1 MSPKSS
7 SAPSPRTGGCPRSR
21 RRSWPRRA
29 TPSREQARRRSREMR
44 GTVKPLWLTE
54 IVAVWRYVQR
64 NYFLTKR
71 YFMWELVWLT
81 FTTVNAMSITFIG
94 AGVEL
99 VGGGEGT
106 DTERLMTFLLVG
118 ALIWS
123 YLSMIFDVLSET
135 VQWERWEGTI
145 EYTFMS
151 PTSRVTHLL
160 AMVLGVAM
168 LAFDLDLSEA
178 NYWAALVV
186 IAVCSISLVGFGV
199 VAAVMPLLSPE
210 KGQQVTY
217 IVSALLLLVSGVYY
231 PVKVL
236 PDWMQTIAQY
246 SPVTYA
252 LEGSR
257 AALQDGVGLSELWG
271 SIWPLLVM
279 GAVFVPMGLFVFHL
293 GESYAKRTGKL
304 KRSG

>member
-1 MSPKSS
+1 
-7 SAPSPRTGGCPRSR
+7 
-21 RRSWPRRA
+21 
-29 TPSREQARRRSREMR
+29 MR
-44 GTVKPLWLTE
+44 GPLKPLWLTE
-54 IVAVWRYVQR
+54 MVAVWGYVQR

-71 YFMWELVWLT
+71 YFMWEIVWLT

-94 AGVEL
+94 AGVDK

-106 DTERLMTFLLVG
+106 DISFYMTFLLIG

-123 YLSMIFDVLSET
+123 YLSMIFDILSET

-160 AMVLGVAM
+160 GMGVYAIVYGILRTAIVFGVAM
-168 LAFDLDLSEA
+168 LAFDLDLSNA
-178 NYWAALVV
+178 NYGAALVV
-186 IAVCSISLVGFGV
+186 LAVCSISLVGFGV

-217 IVSALLLLVSGVYY
+217 IVSAILLLVSGVYY
-231 PVKVL
+231 PVSVL
-236 PDWMQTIAQY
+236 PGWMQVMAQF

-252 LEGSR
+252 LRGFR
-257 AALQDGVGLSELWG
+257 AALLHGVPLPQLWHN
-271 SIWPLLVM
+271 IWPLLVM
-279 GAVFVPMGLFVFHL
+279 GAVFVPLGIFIFHL
-293 GESYAKRTGKL
+293 GENYAKRTGKL

>member
-1 MSPKSS
+1 MQNMPK
-7 SAPSPRTGGCPRSR
+7 PR
-21 RRSWPRRA
+21 
-29 TPSREQARRRSREMR
+29 
-44 GTVKPLWLTE
+44 WLIE
-54 IVAVWRYVQR
+54 VIAVWGYVQR

-94 AGVEL
+94 AGVGL
-99 VGGGEGT
+99 VGGGEGI
-106 DTERLMTFLLVG
+106 DTQRLMTFLLVG

-160 AMVLGVAM
+160 GMGVYAVVYGIIRTAVVLGVAM

-186 IAVCSISLVGFGV
+186 LAVCSISLVGFGV

-217 IVSALLLLVSGVYY
+217 IISALLLLVSGVYY

-236 PDWMQTIAQY
+236 PEWMQVIAQF

-257 AALQDGVGLSELWG
+257 AALLGGVGLPQVWG
-271 SIWPLLVM
+271 SLWPLLVM

>member
-1 MSPKSS
+1 
-7 SAPSPRTGGCPRSR
+7 
-21 RRSWPRRA
+21 
-29 TPSREQARRRSREMR
+29 MR
-44 GTVKPLWLTE
+44 GNMKPLWLTE
-54 IVAVWRYVQR
+54 MVAVWGYVQR
-64 NYFLTKR
+64 NFFLTKR

-94 AGVEL
+94 AGAGEL
-99 VGGGEGT
+99 SGGEKL
-106 DTERLMTFLLVG
+106 DTERFMTFLLIG
-118 ALIWS
+118 ALLWS

-160 AMVLGVAM
+160 GMGVYAIVYGIIRTAIVLGVAM
-168 LAFDLDLSEA
+168 VAFDLDLSEA

-186 IAVCSISLVGFGV
+186 LAVCSVSLVGFGV

-217 IVSALLLLVSGVYY
+217 IISALLLLVSGVYY

-236 PDWMQTIAQY
+236 PEWMQVMAQF

-252 LEGSR
+252 LSGSR
-257 AALQDGVGLSELWG
+257 AALLGGAGLPQLWG
-271 SIWPLLVM
+271 SLWPLLIM
-279 GAVFVPMGLFVFHL
+279 GVIFVPMGLFVFNL

>member
-1 MSPKSS
+1 
-7 SAPSPRTGGCPRSR
+7 
-21 RRSWPRRA
+21 
-29 TPSREQARRRSREMR
+29 MR
-44 GTVKPLWLTE
+44 GTMKPLWLTE
-54 IVAVWRYVQR
+54 LVAVWGYVQR

-94 AGVEL
+94 AGVDQ
-99 VGGGEGT
+99 VGGGRGT
-106 DTERLMTFLLVG
+106 IDVPYLMTFLLVG

-151 PTSRVTHLL
+151 PSSRITHLL
-160 AMVLGVAM
+160 GMGVYAVVYGIIRTAIVFVVAM
-168 LAFDLDLSEA
+168 LAFDLDLSNA
-178 NYWAALVV
+178 NYGAALVV
-186 IAVCSISLVGFGV
+186 LAVCSISLVGFGV

-217 IVSALLLLVSGVYY
+217 IISAILLLVSGVYY

-236 PDWMQTIAQY
+236 PEWMQTMAQF

-257 AALQDGVGLSELWG
+257 AALQHGVGLSHLWG

-279 GAVFVPMGLFVFHL
+279 AVVFVPMGLFVFHL

>member
-1 MSPKSS
+1 
-7 SAPSPRTGGCPRSR
+7 
-21 RRSWPRRA
+21 
-29 TPSREQARRRSREMR
+29 MR
-44 GTVKPLWLTE
+44 NIDKPLWLVE
-54 IVAVWRYVQR
+54 LIAVWGYVQR

-71 YFMWELVWLT
+71 YFMWEVVWLT

-94 AGVEL
+94 AGAAEL
-99 VGGGEGT
+99 KGGESI
-106 DTERLMTFLLVG
+106 DVQDYMTFLLIG

-123 YLSMIFDVLSET
+123 YLSMIFDILSET

-160 AMVLGVAM
+160 GMGVYAIVYGIIRTALVLGVAM
-168 LAFDLDLSEA
+168 LAFDLDLGNA
-178 NYWAALVV
+178 NYVAAVV
-186 IAVCSISLVGFGV
+186 VLAVCSISLVGFGV

-231 PVKVL
+231 PVNVL
-236 PDWMQTIAQY
+236 PDWMQKLAAV
-246 SPVTYA
+246 SPVTYG
-252 LEGSR
+252 LEGTR
-257 AALQDGVGLSELWG
+257 AALRDGAGVVELWG
-271 SIWPLLVM
+271 SIWPLLIM
-279 GAVFVPMGLFVFHL
+279 GVVFVPLGIWVFHL
-293 GESYAKRTGKL
+293 GERYAKRTGKL

>member
-1 MSPKSS
+1 VLKEIRMHNMLK
-7 SAPSPRTGGCPRSR
+7 PR
-21 RRSWPRRA
+21 
-29 TPSREQARRRSREMR
+29 
-44 GTVKPLWLTE
+44 WLVE
-54 IVAVWRYVQR
+54 VIAVWGYVQR

-160 AMVLGVAM
+160 GMGVYAVVYGIARTAVVLGVAM
-168 LAFDLDLSEA
+168 LVFDLYLSQA

-186 IAVCSISLVGFGV
+186 LAVCSISLVGFGV

-236 PDWMQTIAQY
+236 PDWMQVIAQY

-257 AALQDGVGLSELWG
+257 AALQDGVGLSQLWS

>member
-1 MSPKSS
+1 
-7 SAPSPRTGGCPRSR
+7 
-21 RRSWPRRA
+21 
-29 TPSREQARRRSREMR
+29 MR
-44 GTVKPLWLTE
+44 NMGKPLWLVE
-54 IVAVWRYVQR
+54 FIAVWGYVQR

-71 YFMWELVWLT
+71 YFMWEVVWLT

-94 AGVEL
+94 AGAAEL
-99 VGGGEGT
+99 KGGESI
-106 DTERLMTFLLVG
+106 DVRAYMTFLLIG

-123 YLSMIFDVLSET
+123 YLSMIFDILSET

-160 AMVLGVAM
+160 GMGVYAIVYGIIRTALVLGVAM
-168 LAFDLDLSEA
+168 LAFDLDLGNA
-178 NYWAALVV
+178 NYVAAVV
-186 IAVCSISLVGFGV
+186 VLAVCSISLVGFGV

-231 PVKVL
+231 PVNVL
-236 PDWMQTIAQY
+236 PDWMQRLAAV
-246 SPVTYA
+246 SPVTYG
-252 LEGSR
+252 LEGTR
-257 AALQDGVGLSELWG
+257 AALRDGAGVVELWS

-279 GAVFVPMGLFVFHL
+279 GAVFVPLGIWIFHL
-293 GESYAKRTGKL
+293 GELYAKRTGKL

>member
-1 MSPKSS
+1 MHNMLK
-7 SAPSPRTGGCPRSR
+7 PR
-21 RRSWPRRA
+21 
-29 TPSREQARRRSREMR
+29 
-44 GTVKPLWLTE
+44 WLVE
-54 IVAVWRYVQR
+54 VIAVWGYVQR

-106 DTERLMTFLLVG
+106 DTERLMTFLLIG

-160 AMVLGVAM
+160 GMGVYAVVYGIARTAVVLGVAM

-178 NYWAALVV
+178 NYWAAMV
-186 IAVCSISLVGFGV
+186 ILAVCSISLVGFGV

-236 PDWMQTIAQY
+236 PDWMQVIAQY

-257 AALQDGVGLSELWG
+257 AALQDGVGLSQLWS

-279 GAVFVPMGLFVFHL
+279 GVVFVPMGLFVFHL

>member
-1 MSPKSS
+1 
-7 SAPSPRTGGCPRSR
+7 
-21 RRSWPRRA
+21 
-29 TPSREQARRRSREMR
+29 MR
-44 GTVKPLWLTE
+44 GPIKPPWLVE
-54 IVAVWRYVQR
+54 MIAVWGYVQR

-71 YFMWELVWLT
+71 YFMWEIVWLT

-94 AGVEL
+94 AGAAEQP
-99 VGGGEGT
+99 GGESIPV
-106 DTERLMTFLLVG
+106 EYYMTFLLIG

-123 YLSMIFDVLSET
+123 YLSMIFDILSET

-160 AMVLGVAM
+160 GMGVYAIVYGIIRTALVLGVAM
-168 LAFDLDLSEA
+168 LAFDLDLGNA
-178 NYWAALVV
+178 NYVAALIVL
-186 IAVCSISLVGFGV
+186 AVCSISLVGFGV

-231 PVKVL
+231 PVDVL
-236 PDWMQTIAQY
+236 PGWMQPLATV
-246 SPVTYA
+246 SPVTYG

-257 AALQDGVGLSELWG
+257 AALQGGAGVAELWG

-279 GAVFVPMGLFVFHL
+279 GVVFVPLGIWIFHL

>member
-1 MSPKSS
+1 MQNIPK
-7 SAPSPRTGGCPRSR
+7 PR
-21 RRSWPRRA
+21 
-29 TPSREQARRRSREMR
+29 
-44 GTVKPLWLTE
+44 WLIE
-54 IVAVWRYVQR
+54 VIAVWGYVQR

-94 AGVEL
+94 AGVDQ

-106 DTERLMTFLLVG
+106 DIQYLMTFLLVG

-160 AMVLGVAM
+160 GMGVYAVVYGILRTVVVLGVAM
-168 LAFDLDLSEA
+168 LAFDLDLSQA

-186 IAVCSISLVGFGV
+186 LAVCSISLVGFGV

-217 IVSALLLLVSGVYY
+217 IISALLLLVSGVYY
-231 PVKVL
+231 PVSVL
-236 PDWMQTIAQY
+236 PPWMQVVAQF

-252 LEGSR
+252 LEGAR
-257 AALQDGVGLSELWG
+257 AALLWGVGVSELWG

-279 GAVFVPMGLFVFHL
+279 GVVFVPLGLFVFHL

>member
-1 MSPKSS
+1 MHNMLK
-7 SAPSPRTGGCPRSR
+7 PR
-21 RRSWPRRA
+21 
-29 TPSREQARRRSREMR
+29 
-44 GTVKPLWLTE
+44 WLVE
-54 IVAVWRYVQR
+54 VIAVWGYVQR

-160 AMVLGVAM
+160 GMGVYAVVYGIARTVVVLGVAM

-178 NYWAALVV
+178 NYWAALIVL
-186 IAVCSISLVGFGV
+186 AVCSISLVGFGV

-236 PDWMQTIAQY
+236 PDWMQVIAQY

-257 AALQDGVGLSELWG
+257 GALLDGLGLPHLWD
-271 SIWPLLVM
+271 SIWPLLIM
-279 GAVFVPMGLFVFHL
+279 GLVFVPMGLFVFHL

>member
-1 MSPKSS
+1 MHNMLK
-7 SAPSPRTGGCPRSR
+7 PR
-21 RRSWPRRA
+21 
-29 TPSREQARRRSREMR
+29 
-44 GTVKPLWLTE
+44 WLVE
-54 IVAVWRYVQR
+54 VIAVWGYVQR

-160 AMVLGVAM
+160 GMGVYAVVYGIIRTAVVLGVAM

-186 IAVCSISLVGFGV
+186 LAVCSISLVGFGV

-236 PDWMQTIAQY
+236 PEWMQVIAQY

-257 AALQDGVGLSELWG
+257 AALQDGVGLSHLWG
-271 SIWPLLVM
+271 SIWPLLIM
-279 GAVFVPMGLFVFHL
+279 GAVFVPLGLWVFHI
-293 GESYAKRTGKL
+293 GEGYAKRTGKL